1 MPVHLCSLVVV
12 NCVIVRRGNRWRF
25 CGGGGGGSDGSGS
38 DVDVEAGRRSRLA
51 VPWWRR
57 GADQGADR
65 QLEMATSASRGT
77 SSAANPVAAA
87 ALQVKLRLVELG
99 EPRCIMQ
106 NCPGCISPDPV
117 SFGCILEFLINKNWD
132 ILTMSKK
139 VSLTFRYWVN
149 FRHLIGW

>member
-1 MPVHLCSLVVV
+1 MPVHLCSLVVI
-12 NCVIVRRGNRWRF
+12 NGVIVRRGNHWSS
-25 CGGGGGGSDGSGS
+25 GGGGGGDSDGSGF
-38 DVDVEAGRRSRLA
+38 DDDVEAGGRSRLA

-65 QLEMATSASRGT
+65 QLEMATSTSRVT

-106 NCPGCISPDPV
+106 NCLGCISPDPV
-117 SFGCILEFLINKNWD
+117 SFGCILEF
-132 ILTMSKK
+132 
-139 VSLTFRYWVN
+139 
-149 FRHLIGW
+149 

>member
-12 NCVIVRRGNRWRF
+12 NCVIVRRGTRWRF

-65 QLEMATSASRGT
+65 QLELATSASRGT

-117 SFGCILEFLINKNWD
+117 SFGCILEFC
-132 ILTMSKK
+132 
-139 VSLTFRYWVN
+139 
-149 FRHLIGW
+149 